1 MNHLSV
7 SALTTIVV
15 LLLSVGTPE
24 ACFAEA
30 NNENAGRALAK
41 AQALLKQV
49 NAQKIAAETELAAL
63 KLEAADKDK
72 QLATLK
78 SDLKTNKAA
87 VVDATESL
95 RAAEQKGTGLS
106 NDLDRTKNKLDKAYE
121 KLKELVEKYK
131 STVATLRETESAR
144 AGLETDLAS
153 TKTELQ
159 DAERKNLELYKLN
172 RDMVSHFSNEGLFS
186 RLVRSEAVTGL
197 GQIKTETLL
206 QEYEG
211 KLESNLRDTN
221 RPSGSKP

>member
-1 MNHLSV
+1 MKHASV
-7 SALTTIVV
+7 SALRTII
-15 LLLSVGTPE
+15 LLLTVGLPATSL
-24 ACFAEA
+24 AEA
-30 NNENAGRALAK
+30 NSDNAGRALAK
-41 AQALLKQV
+41 AQVLLKQV
-49 NAQKIAAETELAAL
+49 NAQKVAAETELAAL

-72 QLATLK
+72 QLAALK
-78 SDLKTNKAA
+78 SDLKTSKAA
-87 VVDATESL
+87 VSDTTASL
-95 RAAEQKGTGLS
+95 HAAEQKGTGLS
-106 NDLDRTKNKLDKAYE
+106 NDLDRTKDKLDKAYE
-121 KLKELVEKYK
+121 KLKELGEKYK
-131 STVATLRETESAR
+131 STAMTLKETESAR

>member
-1 MNHLSV
+1 M
-7 SALTTIVV
+7 
-15 LLLSVGTPE
+15 
-24 ACFAEA
+24 
-30 NNENAGRALAK
+30 
-41 AQALLKQV
+41 
-49 NAQKIAAETELAAL
+49 
-63 KLEAADKDK
+63 
-72 QLATLK
+72 TLK
-78 SDLKTNKAA
+78 
-87 VVDATESL
+87 
-95 RAAEQKGTGLS
+95 
-106 NDLDRTKNKLDKAYE
+106 
-121 KLKELVEKYK
+121 
-131 STVATLRETESAR
+131 ETESAR

>member
-7 SALTTIVV
+7 SAVTTLVV

-24 ACFAEA
+24 ACFAQA

-87 VVDATESL
+87 VVDTTASL

-106 NDLDRTKNKLDKAYE
+106 NDLDRTKDKLDKAYE
-121 KLKELVEKYK
+121 KLKELGEKYK

-153 TKTELQ
+153 TRAELQ
-159 DAERKNLELYKLN
+159 DSERKNLELYQLN
-172 RDMVSHFSNEGLFS
+172 RDVVSHFSNEGLFS
-186 RLVRSEAVTGL
+186 RLVRSETATGL

-211 KLESNLRDTN
+211 KLEANLRDSNRSEGN
-221 RPSGSKP
+221 RP

>member
-1 MNHLSV
+1 MNHSPFSV
-7 SALTTIVV
+7 LTTFIV
-15 LLLSVGTPE
+15 LLLTVGIPE
-24 ACFAEA
+24 ACLAEA

-63 KLEAADKDK
+63 KLDAADKDK

-87 VVDATESL
+87 VVDTTASL

-106 NDLDRTKNKLDKAYE
+106 NDLERTKEKLDTAYQ
-121 KLKELVEKYK
+121 KLKELGEKYK
-131 STVATLRETESAR
+131 STAMTLRETESAR
-144 AGLETDLAS
+144 LGLETDLAS
-153 TKTELQ
+153 TNAELQ
-159 DAERKNLELYKLN
+159 DSEKKNLELYKLN
-172 RDMVSHFSNEGLFS
+172 RDMVSHFSNEGVFS

-211 KLESNLRDTN
+211 KLDMNLRDTN
-221 RPSGSKP
+221 RPAGSNP